1 MEYLTAVYDYFF
13 EVGMVRGGERILLWS
28 AILDIVV
35 AWTPWKGDDDLLK
48 IVKKSALQILKR
60 KTGV

>member
-1 MEYLTAVYDYFF
+1 MDALNFLYDYFF
-13 EVGMVRGGERILLWS
+13 SVGLVQGAERIALWS

-48 IVKKSALQILKR
+48 IIKKVALDFLRTK
-60 KTGV
+60 K